1 MTPPI
6 RKKKASPLTTANS
19 RISGKRNATIQ
30 KAMAMARH
38 VQAARAGLLA
48 IRVIS
53 MDGVRVGC
61 WVVPVPDWLSL
72 PVGAS
77 TRCQW

>member
-1 MTPPI
+1 
-6 RKKKASPLTTANS
+6 
-19 RISGKRNATIQ
+19 
-30 KAMAMARH
+30 MAMARH

-48 IRVIS
+48 IGVIS

-72 PVGAS
+72 PGGAS